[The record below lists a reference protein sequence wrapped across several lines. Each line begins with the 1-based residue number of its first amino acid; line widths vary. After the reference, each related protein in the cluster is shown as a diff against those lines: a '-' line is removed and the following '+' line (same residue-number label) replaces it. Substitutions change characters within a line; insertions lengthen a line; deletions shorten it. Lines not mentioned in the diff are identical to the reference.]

1 MFSFFATILG
11 LKWISDHGTEIL
23 IGVCVIVMLII
34 ISSVNKR
41 RRIRANIEA
50 EANRIAEQ
58 DRLRQAQEEKKQQ
71 QRIAAEEKRRAE
83 GFFDTPFV
91 MPDINGL
98 PLAYSYPDVE
108 LIPEPNAFSYVNPT
122 ESLSFICTDETVN
135 VYQSGNKIAVM
146 KPNRLAEMV
155 REWQK
160 DDRPVVGQL
169 VRFSPDSSIAIMSL
183 SFYDDILARFKIR
196 NPECKILK
204 LTGKPEEMIFEPTP
218 GARLTLEYDYEK
230 DKFSVQFDNCH
241 LGYLPASAATYAE
254 KQELNVED
262 LEVILDHIDDN
273 DYEHTYY
280 YVAIA

>member
-23 IGVCVIVMLII
+23 IGVGVIILLII

-50 EANRIAEQ
+50 EARRIAEQ
-58 DRLRQAQEEKKQQ
+58 ERLRQVEEEKMQQ
-71 QRIAAEEKRRAE
+71 QRIAAEKKRRAE
-83 GFFDTPFV
+83 GFFDTPYV
-91 MPDINGL
+91 MPDIDGL

-122 ESLSFICTDETVN
+122 ESLSFICTDETVD

-183 SFYDDILARFKIR
+183 SFYDDILTRFKLR

-204 LTGKPEEMIFEPTP
+204 LIGKSEEVTFEPTP

-230 DKFSVQFDNCH
+230 EKYSVQFDGCH

-262 LEVILDHIDDN
+262 LEVILDHIDD